1 MSKKKKEEK
10 KWRRHRSS
18 STDDHCNSNMQH
30 TSPTPPSLIENCQ
43 ILPMSTTTISDVS
56 KSNDTQYSSLLLKKK
71 LAMFDNASKNTT
83 TEVNI
88 SNDTIITP
96 VSLIKPSSTTLS
108 INENEPVKSAS
119 RRRKPLRPWS
129 LSARGERPNSNNGI
143 NPLIEP
149 ISDNDDD
156 NNQMEMKYSPV
167 NNETTNSNL
176 EEDDDERDI
185 EWPKYLSTIEE
196 ILKLYRVETNGIVQ
210 CVRCGTSANQ
220 DNLLEHVSIHY
231 PYKCYSCGFYCD
243 SSSGLDEHNRTHSP
257 NTNIKSIS
265 EQLPVPTIPISTSIK
280 SSESLNGNTTTTT
293 NNNSE
298 KSTPPSKAKVHR
310 CRQCS
315 FVSSVKEDYW
325 AHHRVHIRADKI
337 LECPSCPFVTEY
349 KHHLEYHLRNHLGS
363 KPFKCSKCDYACVNL
378 SMLRSH
384 KKSHYRH
391 LLFKCSNCSFESKQY
406 QALQEHLQIE
416 GHEPYVDENI
426 EEFLKE
432 YSNGNI
438 NNTTNNN
445 PTSNSPP
452 PPSVPPPSSSSTTTI
467 TGSTPKTN
475 TRSSASKKRKT
486 APTPTTPVIV
496 KRTSSTSSMSSS
508 AAAMSPISNDERQID
523 SMNQQ
528 TTTATTTSST
538 TSSLPLVCSLCDY
551 VAASKEGLG
560 VHLFQHACKKSDL
573 LNRSL
578 LASATVDSTTKLMEL
593 FNGKMGPFSNGQLND
608 FIAPYQQFLTQQIQS
623 HLSSASSLSSMP
635 TSVHS
640 YHLDNNNNH
649 APPPPPPPSLLNG
662 GYSLLSSCIKNESN
676 ENHLPSSKLDTNIKR
691 QRKGQAPFKYSTD
704 TSNDEHSNELI
715 NRHDQQTQVD
725 ECQIKRLFECF
736 HCEIIFKDFAMY
748 CTHKQLHYSPDN
760 PFRCAQCGEQKANKY
775 DFFVHVAQQAH
786 ELT

>member
-1 MSKKKKEEK
+1 
-10 KWRRHRSS
+10 
-18 STDDHCNSNMQH
+18 MQQ
-30 TSPTPPSLIENCQ
+30 TSPTPPPLVENFQ
-43 ILPMSTTTISDVS
+43 ILPMSITAISDVS
-56 KSNDTQYSSLLLKKK
+56 TSNDTQYSSVLLKKK
-71 LAMFDNASKNTT
+71 LAMLDHASKNTST
-83 TEVNI
+83 DVSI
-88 SNDTIITP
+88 SNDTIANTTP

-129 LSARGERPNSNNGI
+129 LSARGERPNSNYS
-143 NPLIEP
+143 IEP

-156 NNQMEMKYSPV
+156 NNNNNQIEMKSSPV
-167 NNETTNSNL
+167 NNEPTNSNH
-176 EEDDDERDI
+176 EEEEEEEDI

-196 ILKLYRVETNGIVQ
+196 ILKLYRVETNGLVQ
-210 CVRCGTSANQ
+210 CIRCGSNANQ

-243 SSSGLDEHNRTHSP
+243 SSLGLDEHNQTHPP
-257 NTNIKSIS
+257 NTFTKLTP
-265 EQLPVPTIPISTSIK
+265 EQLPMPTIPTSTSIK
-280 SSESLNGNTTTTT
+280 STEIINNHT
-293 NNNSE
+293 NNSE

-315 FVSSVKEDYW
+315 FVSGVKEDYW

-432 YSNGNI
+432 YSNGNL
-438 NNTTNNN
+438 NHMN
-445 PTSNSPP
+445 SSSPP
-452 PPSVPPPSSSSTTTI
+452 PSTQKNNSRQPT
-467 TGSTPKTN
+467 
-475 TRSSASKKRKT
+475 SKKRKT
-486 APTPTTPVIV
+486 APTTTPVVV
-496 KRTSSTSSMSSS
+496 KRTSSTSSIGSS
-508 AAAMSPISNDERQID
+508 AAAMSPISNDEHQTD
-523 SMNQQ
+523 SINQQ
-528 TTTATTTSST
+528 TTTTPST
-538 TSSLPLVCSLCDY
+538 PLVCSLCDY

-578 LASATVDSTTKLMEL
+578 LASATVDPATKLMEL
-593 FNGKMGPFSNGQLND
+593 FNGKMGPFNNGQLND

-623 HLSSASSLSSMP
+623 HLSSASSLSS
-635 TSVHS
+635 TSTGVHS
-640 YHLDNNNNH
+640 YHLDSNNNH
-649 APPPPPPPSLLNG
+649 TPPTPSLLNG

-676 ENHLPSSKLDTNIKR
+676 ENHLPSSKFDHHIKR
-691 QRKGQAPFKYSTD
+691 QRKTTPGSFKYSTD
-704 TSNDEHSNELI
+704 GSNDEHSNDFI

>member
-1 MSKKKKEEK
+1 
-10 KWRRHRSS
+10 
-18 STDDHCNSNMQH
+18 MQH
-30 TSPTPPSLIENCQ
+30 TSSTPPPLIENCQ
-43 ILPMSTTTISDVS
+43 ILPMSTTTISEIS
-56 KSNDTQYSSLLLKKK
+56 KSNDNHYTSLLLKKK
-71 LAMFDNASKNTT
+71 LAISDNASKTTT
-83 TEVNI
+83 TEVSI
-88 SNDTIITP
+88 ANDTIINP

-129 LSARGERPNSNNGI
+129 LSARGERPNSNNCI
-143 NPLIEP
+143 NHSIEP

-156 NNQMEMKYSPV
+156 DDDDDNNNQMEMKYSPV
-167 NNETTNSNL
+167 NHETTNSNM
-176 EEDDDERDI
+176 EESDDQDT
-185 EWPKYLSTIEE
+185 EWPKCVSTIEE
-196 ILKLYRVETNGIVQ
+196 IFKMYHVETNGIVH
-210 CVRCGTSANQ
+210 CVRCGTNANQ

-231 PYKCYSCGFYCD
+231 PYKCYSCGSFYCD
-243 SSSGLDEHNRTHSP
+243 SSSSLDEHNRTHTPSSQ
-257 NTNIKSIS
+257 TKSIM
-265 EQLPVPTIPISTSIK
+265 EQLPAPAVPVSTSIK
-280 SSESLNGNTTTTT
+280 SSESLNGTNTTS
-293 NNNSE
+293 NNSE

-432 YSNGNI
+432 YANGNM
-438 NNTTNNN
+438 NNPTNNNN

-452 PPSVPPPSSSSTTTI
+452 PSIT
-467 TGSTPKTN
+467 TGSAQKNNARP
-475 TRSSASKKRKT
+475 SKKRKT
-486 APTPTTPVIV
+486 APTTNTPVIA
-496 KRTSSTSSMSSS
+496 KRTSSTSSMGSSG
-508 AAAMSPISNDERQID
+508 AAMSPISNDERQID

-528 TTTATTTSST
+528 TTTPSST
-538 TSSLPLVCSLCDY
+538 PSLPLVCSLCDY

-593 FNGKMGPFSNGQLND
+593 FNGKLGSFNNGQLND

-623 HLSSASSLSSMP
+623 HLSSTSALSSMP

-649 APPPPPPPSLLNG
+649 APPPPSLLNG

-676 ENHLPSSKLDTNIKR
+676 ENHLPSSKLDTNVKR
-691 QRKGQAPFKYSTD
+691 QRKGQAPFKYSAD
-704 TSNDEHSNELI
+704 ASNDEHSNEFI

>member
-1 MSKKKKEEK
+1 
-10 KWRRHRSS
+10 
-18 STDDHCNSNMQH
+18 MQH
-30 TSPTPPSLIENCQ
+30 TSPTPPTLIENCQ

-71 LAMFDNASKNTT
+71 LAMFDNTSKTTT
-83 TEVNI
+83 TEVNM

-143 NPLIEP
+143 NHAIEP

-176 EEDDDERDI
+176 EADDEQDI
-185 EWPKYLSTIEE
+185 ELPTYLSTIQE

-210 CVRCGTSANQ
+210 CGRCGTTANE
-220 DNLLEHVSIHY
+220 DNLLEHVSVHY
-231 PYKCYSCGFYCD
+231 PYKCYLCGFYCD

-257 NTNIKSIS
+257 NTNPKPTS
-265 EQLPVPTIPISTSIK
+265 EQLLVPTIPVSTSIK
-280 SSESLNGNTTTTT
+280 SSESLNGTNTTS
-293 NNNSE
+293 NNSE

-438 NNTTNNN
+438 NSTTNNN

-452 PPSVPPPSSSSTTTI
+452 PSSAPSSSATI
-467 TGSTPKTN
+467 SGSTPKTN
-475 TRSSASKKRKT
+475 TRPSASKKRKT
-486 APTPTTPVIV
+486 APTTTTTPVVV
-496 KRTSSTSSMSSS
+496 KRTSSTSSLGSS

-528 TTTATTTSST
+528 TTTTSST
-538 TSSLPLVCSLCDY
+538 AASLPLVCSLCDY

-593 FNGKMGPFSNGQLND
+593 FNGKMGPFTVIY
-608 FIAPYQQFLTQQIQS
+608 F
-623 HLSSASSLSSMP
+623 
-635 TSVHS
+635 
-640 YHLDNNNNH
+640 
-649 APPPPPPPSLLNG
+649 
-662 GYSLLSSCIKNESN
+662 
-676 ENHLPSSKLDTNIKR
+676 
-691 QRKGQAPFKYSTD
+691 RKDSITRI
-704 TSNDEHSNELI
+704 E
-715 NRHDQQTQVD
+715 
-725 ECQIKRLFECF
+725 
-736 HCEIIFKDFAMY
+736 
-748 CTHKQLHYSPDN
+748 
-760 PFRCAQCGEQKANKY
+760 
-775 DFFVHVAQQAH
+775 
-786 ELT
+786 